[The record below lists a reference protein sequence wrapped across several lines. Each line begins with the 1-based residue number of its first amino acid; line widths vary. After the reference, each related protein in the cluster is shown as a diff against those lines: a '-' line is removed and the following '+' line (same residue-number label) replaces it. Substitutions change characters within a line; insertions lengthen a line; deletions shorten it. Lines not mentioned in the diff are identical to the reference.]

1 MNFETA
7 LKIQKCAMGDEME
20 FSIGEIAGEAINPE
34 KIVKGMTEEKKAFAM
49 DIIHSYLNDETRKIY
64 TGEAIMDEMDRIR
77 TEIEKALNSD
87 PRLPLFNRMY
97 GAVQGMFMSPP
108 FAGLDGIASGI
119 LEVCVY
125 SALEYYAWKKT
136 GFDHEYYRGEFSEN
150 LAKKVHPKVVEYWM
164 GVYDR
169 IQEKLTDD
177 MEESSVM
184 VIQAI
189 EAEEPGKSEMT
200 EKDLEFNSKTLKA
213 FLEAQLM
220 GIRS

>member
-7 LKIQKCAMGDEME
+7 LKIQRCAMGDEME
-20 FSIGEIAGEAINPE
+20 FTLGEIAGEAIDPE

-49 DIIHSYLNDETRKIY
+49 DIINSYLNDETKKVY
-64 TGEAIMDEMDRIR
+64 TGEAIMDEMERIR
-77 TEIEKALNSD
+77 KEIDKALNSD
-87 PRLPLFNRMY
+87 PRLPLFNRMF

-125 SALEYYAWKKT
+125 AALEHYAWKKT
-136 GFDHEYYRGEFSEN
+136 GFDHDFYRGEFGEN

-164 GVYDR
+164 GVYDD
-169 IQEKLTDD
+169 IQSKLTDD
-177 MEESSVM
+177 LEESSRM
-184 VIQAI
+184 VIKAI

-200 EKDLEFNSKTLKA
+200 DNDLEANTVTLKN
-213 FLEAQLM
+213 FLESQLM
-220 GIRS
+220 GIR